1 MGLLNLNDD
10 SLRTILRESKEFDK
24 NSIVKIRVCM
34 TIVQSSVKQL
44 SYRIEG
50 SKDCRLPEFIERRL
64 AERFGYLEGWS
75 TVFTWPQ
82 AERED
87 AFEPV
92 VEETTDHDKDY
103 DFEPSGATLY
113 EFKSRDY
120 VTTGWWVDNPKSTI
134 SMFESILI
142 EYADKKQCTS
152 AYTAVPAR
160 KVMSMPLLFGF
171 RSRSLHTFV
180 TFEICQHA
188 YSNFGMVNRQMNRL
202 RMGGL

>member
-1 MGLLNLNDD
+1 MNLNDD
-10 SLRTILRESKEFDK
+10 SLRSILNESIEFDK

-44 SYRIEG
+44 SFRIEG
-50 SKDCRLPEFIERRL
+50 SKDYQLRDFIQRRF
-64 AERFGYLEGWS
+64 AEKFGYQEGWN

-82 AERED
+82 RERED
-87 AFEPV
+87 VPVHVVDEP
-92 VEETTDHDKDY
+92 TNHDKDY

-113 EFKSRDY
+113 EFKSCDY
-120 VTTGWWVDNPKSTI
+120 LTTGWWIDNPISTI
-134 SMFESILI
+134 NMFESILI
-142 EYADKKQCTS
+142 EYAHMKHYTS

-160 KVMSMPLLFGF
+160 NVVSTPCLFGF

-180 TFEICQHA
+180 TFEICRHA

-202 RMGGL
+202 RIGGS